1 MARVFTA
8 KAAKDYPNHGIKKGE
23 MYYYW
28 TPGFRGVKQ
37 MSKTPPKASQLTT
50 SKMSAAYAAGEAL
63 EEAIDGASCV
73 QDLVDALEEAASEI
87 RSVAEEYEEAS
98 QAETG
103 NGNRVPNADEME
115 EKAQGLNDWA
125 DSLENDQS
133 EIEGLDASQYAD
145 MDIDITVLPEELV
158 DEEEEQCG
166 QCDGSGTV
174 DDIDT
179 PCETCSGTGVV
190 DGGNCPDCNGSKL
203 NKMDCG
209 QCEGTGQVTK
219 KVRKE
224 VSDWDDLT
232 EEEQQAMLEA
242 ACDIAR
248 NNVDC
253 PL

>member
-8 KAAKDYPNHGIKKGE
+8 KAAKDYPNHGIKKGDT
-23 MYYYW
+23 YYYW
-28 TPGFRGVKQ
+28 TPGFRGTKQ

-63 EEAIDGASCV
+63 EEAIDSASCV
-73 QDLVDALEEAASEI
+73 QDLADALEEAASEI

-133 EIEGLDASQYAD
+133 EIEGLDAAQYAD
-145 MDIDITVLPEELV
+145 MDVPVEVLPEELL
-158 DEEEEQCG
+158 DEEEEQCE
-166 QCDGSGTV
+166 QCDGSGKAKGETEEP
-174 DDIDT
+174 DDC
-179 PCETCSGTGVV
+179 PTC
-190 DGGNCPDCNGSKL
+190 D
-203 NKMDCG
+203 
-209 QCEGTGQVTK
+209 GTGQVTK

-224 VSDWDDLT
+224 VQDFDDLT

-242 ACDIAR
+242 AADIAR

>member
-8 KAAKDYPNHGIKKGE
+8 KAAKDYPQHGIKKGE

-28 TPGFRGVKQ
+28 TPGFRGQKQ

-50 SKMSAAYAAGEAL
+50 SKMSGAYAAGEAL
-63 EEAIDGASCV
+63 EEAIDSASCV
-73 QDLVDALEEAASEI
+73 QDVVDALEAAVDEI
-87 RSVAEEYEEAS
+87 RSVASEYEDAS

-125 DSLENDQS
+125 DSIESDKDEVEN
-133 EIEGLDASQYAD
+133 LNASDYAD
-145 MDIDITVLPEELV
+145 MDLDIEVVPLELQTEE
-158 DEEEEQCG
+158 DEQCED
-166 QCDGSGTV
+166 CDGKGNVSSDADYDEHGNLKPG
-174 DDIDT
+174 IQHEE
-179 PCETCSGTGVV
+179 CATC
-190 DGGNCPDCNGSKL
+190 K
-203 NKMDCG
+203 
-209 QCEGTGQVTK
+209 GTGQVTK
-219 KVRKE
+219 NVRRD
-224 VSDWDDLT
+224 VIDYDDLT

-242 ACDIAR
+242 ACDAAR

>member
-145 MDIDITVLPEELV
+145 MDIDITVLSEELIT
-158 DEEEEQCG
+158 EEEEQCE
-166 QCDGSGTV
+166 QCDGSGKEKSDTEEP
-174 DDIDT
+174 DDC
-179 PCETCSGTGVV
+179 PTC
-190 DGGNCPDCNGSKL
+190 D
-203 NKMDCG
+203 
-209 QCEGTGQVTK
+209 GTGQVTK
-219 KVRKE
+219 KVRRE
-224 VSDWDDLT
+224 VGDFDDLT